1 MPTNSMLDFYPY
13 FGMGLFAVA
22 AGLLGRPILA
32 YWDRFCSKYVEDLS
46 NMLAKLH
53 VDPASLVFYERLWGL
68 LALGTIIVVGIHFG
82 MWPIV
87 VAILGLLYFSPRIIL
102 QSLIRRRRTLL
113 RDQLM
118 PALSVIANSVRAGM
132 TLEAA
137 IETAAEET
145 PEPLAKEFKRIA
157 GEYRHGRSFV
167 DAMEEAKQRLSLS
180 SFTLFAASIITNKK
194 RGGDISETLERLR
207 RSLLENQRLERKL
220 EADTASGIM
229 VINLLSAF
237 PFGFLLMAYGMNPE
251 GTQLMFTTF
260 LGQLAMFFVIL
271 LVAIGY
277 RMGMKIMDIE
287 F

>member
-1 MPTNSMLDFYPY
+1 
-13 FGMGLFAVA
+13 
-22 AGLLGRPILA
+22 
-32 YWDRFCSKYVEDLS
+32 
-46 NMLAKLH
+46 MLAKLH